1 MIKIDHVTKKY
12 EEFTAVRDLSLTVSK
27 AEFLVLLGPSGSGK
41 STLLRLINKMIGR
54 DGGTIE
60 VEGKNIDELKGE
72 DLRKTI
78 GYVIQSIGLFPHMNV
93 HKNIATVPSLLKWK
107 PEVIDRRVDEML
119 ELVGLEPAAYKYKK
133 PSELSGGEAQ
143 RIGVARAMAS
153 DPDIL
158 LMDEPFGAVDP
169 INRLRIQKE
178 FRRIQRTLKKTVVF
192 VTHDIDEAL
201 LLSDRICIMNQGE
214 IVQVDTP
221 EHMVLHPENEFVKDF
236 FKGEG
241 ILTILS
247 RKPAVDHA
255 EAIKLDEPPLD
266 EPPLDENATLREVL
280 VLMLTTGK
288 DRVALVN
295 GSLSWDALLKI
306 AGEGL

>member
-1 MIKIDHVTKKY
+1 MIKIDNVTKKY
-12 EEFTAVRDLSLTVSK
+12 GEFTAVNDLSLTVDKS
-27 AEFLVLLGPSGSGK
+27 EFLVILGPSGCGK
-41 STLLRLINKMIGR
+41 STLLRLINKMIQR
-54 DGGTIE
+54 DGGDIQ
-60 VEGKNIDELKGE
+60 VEGENIDNIKGE

-93 HKNIATVPSLLKWK
+93 KRNIATVPHLLKWEQVK
-107 PEVIDRRVDEML
+107 IDKRVDEML
-119 ELVGLEPAAYKYKK
+119 TLVGLQPQNYREKK

-169 INRLRIQKE
+169 INRLRLQKE
-178 FRRIQRTLKKTVVF
+178 FRKIQRKLNKTVVF
-192 VTHDIDEAL
+192 VTHDTDEAL
-201 LLSDRICIMNQGE
+201 LLGDRICIMNKGQ

-221 EHMVLHPENEFVKDF
+221 ENIILHPKNSFIENF

-247 RKPAVDHA
+247 RKPAVDYA
-255 EAIKLDEPPLD
+255 EPIVLEEEPLD
-266 EPPLDENATLREVL
+266 KDITLREVL
-280 VLMLTTGK
+280 IEMLTTGK
-288 DRVALVN
+288 DRLALVN
-295 GSLSWDALLKI
+295 GSISWDSILRI
-306 AGEGL
+306 TGSDIG